1 MKSNDSRTYT
11 LANGDELTEY
21 KLHPTVARLVKELRL
36 GLNGERRHTYRA
48 LSRQISGYECQ
59 KSGEILERL
68 AIWTLGD
75 KEEDWDYYKE
85 SK

>member
-1 MKSNDSRTYT
+1 MKSRVYK
-11 LANGDELTEY
+11 LADGGEMVEY
-21 KLHPTVARLVKELRL
+21 ELHPTVARLVKDLRL

-68 AIWTLGD
+68 AIWTLGET
-75 KEEDWDYYKE
+75 EEEWDYYKE